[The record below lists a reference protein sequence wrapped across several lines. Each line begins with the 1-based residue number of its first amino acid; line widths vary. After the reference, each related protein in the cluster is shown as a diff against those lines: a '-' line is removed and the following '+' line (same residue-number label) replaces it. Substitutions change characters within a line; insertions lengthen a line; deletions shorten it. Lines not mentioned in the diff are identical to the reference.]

1 MYTPMESELWQG
13 RVDDEEDHPAPRWHQ
28 VVSQFD
34 ESCKILEQAP
44 VLLGFACDEGVRRNK
59 GRTGAAQ
66 GPTALRQ
73 ALASL
78 SWQPIRY
85 LGAQIDE
92 RLFDAGTIHCL
103 AEDMETAQLEY
114 AHRLAQ
120 IVQADGLAIGLGGGH
135 EIAWAS
141 YSGLEAALRKQDK
154 DVENLAV
161 LNIDAHLD
169 LRKAAGR
176 GSSGTPFRQIA
187 EHREAHGWAVNYACL
202 GVNPTAN
209 TRALFDFAAE
219 KDVYWRA
226 DVDCTELDLP
236 AMDLALRDFL
246 SDKSGLYLT
255 ICLDAISAPFAPGV
269 SAPSA
274 LGLSP
279 NVVLRLI
286 HLLRQ
291 ICDELSLPLYVV
303 DVAEMNPRFDIDG
316 RTAKLA
322 ARLIQACVE

>member
-1 MYTPMESELWQG
+1 MYSPFDAKLWQG
-13 RVDDEEDHPAPRWHQ
+13 RVDDEEDRPAPRWHQ
-28 VVSQFD
+28 IVKDFD
-34 ESCKILEQAP
+34 QATGKLEQAP

-59 GRTGAAQ
+59 GRDGAAE
-66 GPTALRQ
+66 GPAALRQ
-73 ALASL
+73 ALAGL
-78 SWQPIRY
+78 SWQPITY
-85 LGAQIDE
+85 LGAE
-92 RLFDAGTIHCL
+92 LKESLFDAGTVTCVGP
-103 AEDMETAQLEY
+103 DMEAAQLEY
-114 AHRLAQ
+114 AHKVAK
-120 IVQADGLAIGLGGGH
+120 IVQSDGLAIGLGGGH

-141 YSGLEAALRKQDK
+141 YSGLEAALRQQDK
-154 DVENLAV
+154 DVAQLAV

-169 LRKAAGR
+169 LRKPAEH

-187 EHREAHGWAVNYACL
+187 EHREQHDWPFHYACF
-202 GVNPTAN
+202 GVNPSAN
-209 TRALFDFAAE
+209 TRALFDFAADKE
-219 KDVYWRA
+219 VYWRA

-286 HLLRQ
+286 HQLRQ
-291 ICDELSLPLYVV
+291 ICDELDVPLLLV
-303 DVAEMNPRFDIDG
+303 DVAEMNPKYDIDG